1 VKIIFCKNSDFSQQ
15 SPIFAQN
22 IEQKPS
28 TFMLNAGEYQSL
40 RIGRIA
46 DPGIYLTDE
55 EGGEVLLPNRYVSLS
70 DHVGDMVEVFVYHD
84 SENRLIAT
92 REKPFATVGEAAV
105 LEAVDRNAHGVF
117 LNWGI
122 TAKDL
127 FMPNRNVPFEVQ
139 MGGRYLVYLYRDN
152 LTGRVVATTKLTKYI
167 SNAEI
172 SVRAREQVDIL
183 VARKMDMGYR
193 VVINNR
199 HWGMI
204 YNDQIFSPVKVGDKL
219 TGYIHRISAEGR
231 IDVMLQQEGRELRD
245 SATTKLLDLLAKS
258 KGTLQVGDKSS
269 PEEIAAV
276 TGLSKKSFKKAVGAL
291 YKERKIALT
300 DTTITLTK

>member
-1 VKIIFCKNSDFSQQ
+1 
-15 SPIFAQN
+15 
-22 IEQKPS
+22 
-28 TFMLNAGEYQSL
+28 MLQAGEYQTL
-40 RIGRIA
+40 RISRIA

-55 EGGEVLLPNRYVSLS
+55 DGAEVLLPNRYVSLS
-70 DHVGDMVEVFVYHD
+70 DHVGDLVEVFVYHD

-92 REKPFATVGEAAV
+92 REKPLAVVGEAAV

-117 LNWGI
+117 LAWGI

-139 MGGRYLVYLYRDN
+139 MGGHYLVYLYRDP
-152 LTGRVVATTKLTKYI
+152 LTGRVVATTKLGKYI

-172 SVRAREQVDIL
+172 GVWAHEQVDLL
-183 VARKMDMGYR
+183 VARRMEMGYR

-204 YNDQIFSPVKVGDKL
+204 YNDQIFSPIKVGDRL
-219 TGYIHRISAEGR
+219 TGYVHRISAEGR
-231 IDVMLQQEGRELRD
+231 IDVMLQQEGRQLRD
-245 SATTKLLDLLAKS
+245 SSAERLLELLQKS
-258 KGTLQVGDKSS
+258 GGRLPLDDNSS
-269 PEEIAAV
+269 PEEIASL

-291 YKERKIALT
+291 YRQRRISIGKGAIELSK
-300 DTTITLTK
+300 

>member
-1 VKIIFCKNSDFSQQ
+1 
-15 SPIFAQN
+15 
-22 IEQKPS
+22 
-28 TFMLNAGEYQSL
+28 MLNAGEYQSL
-40 RIGRIA
+40 RIARIA
-46 DPGIYLTDE
+46 DPGIYLSDE
-55 EGGEVLLPNRYVSLS
+55 EGGEVLLPNRYVSLA
-70 DHVGDMVEVFVYHD
+70 DHVGDLVEVFVYHD

-117 LNWGI
+117 LAWGI

-139 MGGRYLVYLYRDN
+139 MGGRYLVYLYRDS
-152 LTGRVVATTKLTKYI
+152 LTGRVVATTKLNKYV

-172 SVRAREQVDIL
+172 TVRPKEQVDIL
-183 VARKMDMGYR
+183 VARRMEMGYR

-204 YNDQIFSPVKVGDKL
+204 YNDQIFTSVRVGDKL
-219 TGYIHRISAEGR
+219 TGYVHRISDEGR
-231 IDVMLQQEGRELRD
+231 IDIMLQQEGREQREG
-245 SATTKLLDLLAKS
+245 AATKLLELLEAAGGELKI
-258 KGTLQVGDKSS
+258 GDKSS

-276 TGLSKKSFKKAVGAL
+276 TGLSKKNFKKAVGTL
-291 YKERKIALT
+291 YRERRIVPT
-300 DTTITLTK
+300 DTTITLVKK

>member
-1 VKIIFCKNSDFSQQ
+1 
-15 SPIFAQN
+15 
-22 IEQKPS
+22 
-28 TFMLNAGEYQSL
+28 MLQAGEYQTL
-40 RIGRIA
+40 RISRIA

-55 EGGEVLLPNRYVSLS
+55 EGAEVLLPNRYVSLS
-70 DHVGDMVEVFVYHD
+70 DHVGDLVEVFVYHD

-92 REKPFATVGEAAV
+92 REKPLAVVGEAAV

-117 LNWGI
+117 LAWGI

-139 MGGRYLVYLYRDN
+139 MGGRYLVYLYRDP
-152 LTGRVVATTKLTKYI
+152 LTGRVVATTKLGKYI

-172 SVRAREQVDIL
+172 GVRAHEQVDLL
-183 VARKMDMGYR
+183 VARRMEMGYR

-204 YNDQIFSPVKVGDKL
+204 YNDQIFTPIKVGDRL
-219 TGYIHRISAEGR
+219 TGYVHRISAEGR
-231 IDVMLQQEGRELRD
+231 IDVMLQQEGRQLRD
-245 SATTKLLDLLAKS
+245 SSAERLLELLQKNGGKLPL
-258 KGTLQVGDKSS
+258 GDNSS
-269 PEEIAAV
+269 PEEIASL

-291 YKERKIALT
+291 YRQRRITISEGEISIA
-300 DTTITLTK
+300 K

>member
-1 VKIIFCKNSDFSQQ
+1 
-15 SPIFAQN
+15 
-22 IEQKPS
+22 
-28 TFMLNAGEYQSL
+28 MLNAGEYQSL

-92 REKPFATVGEAAV
+92 REKPLATVGEAAV

-291 YKERKIALT
+291 YKERRIALT